1 MNVIAWIV
9 LGIIAGAI
17 AKAVYPGH
25 QGGSILGTMV
35 LGIVGAFIGGTV
47 FTLIST
53 GTLAFTSASL
63 SIPGIIVAVIG
74 AVIALFLYYQ
84 FAGRAV

>member
-1 MNVIAWIV
+1 MNIIAWIV

-53 GTLAFTSASL
+53 GTLALTSASL

-74 AVIALFLYYQ
+74 AMIALFLYYQ
-84 FAGRAV
+84 FNSRAV